1 MQDFDEPNDRRN
13 YGKQSNSRRQQ
24 VDDDEDDIC
33 AMMDK
38 FNK

>member
-24 VDDDEDDIC
+24 VDDDE
-33 AMMDK
+33 
-38 FNK
+38 F